1 MTTLIVTSAQ
11 AESAR
16 AAAAQFE
23 GGQGMFI
30 VPLYTGAEITHYIS
44 SGIVSDEILN
54 ALPEGVDV
62 SDEPYAAIERLG
74 LSLDAIEPTP
84 E

>member
-1 MTTLIVTSAQ
+1 MKTLIVTASQ
-11 AESAR
+11 VESAR
-16 AAAAQFE
+16 AAAAQYE
-23 GGQGMFI
+23 GGAGMFI
-30 VPLYTGAEITHYIS
+30 VPLYTGADVTHYIS